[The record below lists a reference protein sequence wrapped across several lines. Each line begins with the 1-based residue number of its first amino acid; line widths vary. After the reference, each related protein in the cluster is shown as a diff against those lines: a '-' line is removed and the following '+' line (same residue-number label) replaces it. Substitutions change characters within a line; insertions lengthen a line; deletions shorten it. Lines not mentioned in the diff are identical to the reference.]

1 MRRDGRHPRA
11 APRRFYAAE
20 PVDTNATGV
29 EDHFKVFV
37 DQPRR
42 ASVAPVAPDPE
53 EIARRQASKGMAEA
67 LASPKASDAQRE
79 AALNAH
85 VAAIDAALEKEK
97 KGSG

>member
-1 MRRDGRHPRA
+1 M
-11 APRRFYAAE
+11 
-20 PVDTNATGV
+20 DTNATGV